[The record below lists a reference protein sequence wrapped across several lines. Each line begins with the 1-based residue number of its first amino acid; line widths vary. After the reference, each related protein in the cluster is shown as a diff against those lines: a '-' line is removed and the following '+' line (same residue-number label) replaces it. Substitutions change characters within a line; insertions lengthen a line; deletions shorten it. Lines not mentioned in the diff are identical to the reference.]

1 MKILILGGDGYL
13 GWPTSMYLAKQG
25 HDVTSIDNL
34 SKREWEKEIGVTSLF
49 HNIPFEDRVDLWNK
63 NENTHID
70 SEIMDITDTISLY
83 SLLRRIQ
90 PDAIVHYAEQPS
102 APFSMAYVHGAVTTQ
117 TNNVIGTLNLTW
129 AVKDCCPD
137 AHIVKLGTMGEYGT
151 PNIDIEEGYLTVTH
165 NEREHTFLYPK
176 TAGSFYHLSKVHDS
190 NNLDFACR
198 MWDLKITDLNQGV
211 VYGTETRE
219 TKLHKDYATNFHY
232 DSVFG
237 TALNRFCVQAI
248 AGKPI
253 TPYGKGTQKRAFL
266 NIQDTLAC
274 VELAILNPP
283 TEKNKLRVFNQF
295 TETFTVN
302 ELASLVKN
310 AAKETGIN
318 ATIDNIENPR
328 KELEEHY
335 FNPKNSGL
343 INLGLA
349 PRLLSETL
357 VEDMLVGINNHKAR
371 IDNDM
376 LSPKVKW

>member
-102 APFSMAYVHGAVTTQ
+102 APFSMADVHGAVTTQ